1 MRGRTDRSG
10 KGFLK
15 ITHVVENLNRGGLE
29 RVVIDLAHAQQ
40 ASGDL
45 PRVVCLFESGT
56 LAHELTAKGI
66 DVVACHK
73 GAGFD
78 LGALRRLRRALAA
91 DAGEAVVHTHN
102 LIAHDY
108 AALALL
114 GLPRYRLIN
123 TRHGMGGTPV
133 ARLRGA
139 LYRLSMRWTDHVVA
153 VCEAARRNLVEREG
167 LPANKVVSVPN
178 GIPVATFTPAS
189 DAARRRLAEHEG
201 VAPTT
206 RMVGF
211 VGRLNWAK
219 DLPSML
225 RAFALLQQR
234 RPDTALILVGDGALH
249 EDLTTLAAS
258 EGIAECVRFL
268 GDRSDVRDLLQAFD
282 VFAMSSVSEGYSIAL
297 LEACATAL
305 PIVAT
310 AVGGNAEIAVDGVNG
325 RIVPVSDPRAFADAL
340 EFVLGDPA
348 RAIAMGHRGR
358 DWALEQATIA
368 RMHARYRALYERPV
382 KGLI

>member
-1 MRGRTDRSG
+1 M
-10 KGFLK
+10 K

-29 RVVIDLAHAQQ
+29 RVVIDLAHAQR
-40 ASGDL
+40 ASGDE
-45 PRVVCLFESGT
+45 PRVVCLFEPGT
-56 LAHELTAKGI
+56 LAHELTAQGI
-66 DVVACHK
+66 EVVACHK
-73 GAGFD
+73 GGGFD
-78 LGALRRLRRALAA
+78 FAALRRLRRTLAA
-91 DAGEAVVHTHN
+91 DAGEAAVHTHN

-108 AALALL
+108 AALALI
-114 GLPRYRLIN
+114 GLSRKRLIN

-139 LYRLSMRWTDHVVA
+139 LYQLSMRWTDHVVA

-167 LPANKVVSVPN
+167 LPAAKVVSVPN
-178 GIPVATFTPAS
+178 GIQVDTFTPAS
-189 DAARRRLAEHEG
+189 DDARRRLAESEG
-201 VAPTT
+201 LPATT
-206 RMVGF
+206 RLIGF

-225 RAFALLQQR
+225 RAFARLQQR
-234 RPDTALILVGDGALH
+234 RPDTALILVGDGALRA
-249 EDLTTLAAS
+249 ELTELAAS
-258 EGIAECVRFL
+258 EGIADHVRFL
-268 GDRSDVRDLLQAFD
+268 GDRSDVRELLQAFD

-325 RIVPVSDPRAFADAL
+325 RIVRAREPAAFADAL
-340 EFVLGDPA
+340 ESVLADPA
-348 RAIAMGHRGR
+348 RAVAMGHRGR

-368 RMHARYRALYERPV
+368 RMQARYGELYERSA
-382 KGLI
+382 KGLL